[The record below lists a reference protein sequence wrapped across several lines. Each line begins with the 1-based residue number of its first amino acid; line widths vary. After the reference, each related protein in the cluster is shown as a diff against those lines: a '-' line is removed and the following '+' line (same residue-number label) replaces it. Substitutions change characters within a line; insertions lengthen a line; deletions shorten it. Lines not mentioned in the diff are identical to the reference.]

1 MGIKKKRGSLYLL
14 LVPRIEALAL
24 PIKVERAT
32 QKPTPNMLQCYAVH
46 TTMANIHIPHRTSTV
61 ASFLTL
67 IENLLDSDASRTKR
81 QVNAF
86 SYVMLLPAMHP
97 PPFGSGLLPKNNR
110 KYTHYFTILSQM
122 IAIFYSK
129 MEKNTILLMFQTSQ
143 YSFIL
148 FLTC

>member
-1 MGIKKKRGSLYLL
+1 ML
-14 LVPRIEALAL
+14 LVLRIEALAL

-110 KYTHYFTILSQM
+110 KYTHNFISKPIFVADFSPKSILNVILSISCGDM
-122 IAIFYSK
+122 
-129 MEKNTILLMFQTSQ
+129 
-143 YSFIL
+143 
-148 FLTC
+148 

>member
-1 MGIKKKRGSLYLL
+1 ML

>member
-1 MGIKKKRGSLYLL
+1 LL

-86 SYVMLLPAMHP
+86 SYVMCSLP
-97 PPFGSGLLPKNNR
+97 
-110 KYTHYFTILSQM
+110 YTHPLEWTSAKEQPQIYTLFHYLVTFNSN
-122 IAIFYSK
+122 FYSK

>member
-110 KYTHYFTILSQM
+110 KYTHNIISKPILVAFFRPKDPYFGILTFM
-122 IAIFYSK
+122 
-129 MEKNTILLMFQTSQ
+129 
-143 YSFIL
+143 
-148 FLTC
+148 